1 MKPEKLEKGLM
12 KKLDLVT
19 MTVPLIGI
27 VVLCAL
33 FMILPEQ
40 STNVLGKIRGF
51 LGDDLG
57 IYYVLIAAGA
67 LICSMYMAFSRYGKI
82 KLGNVEKPEYSDYK
96 WGAMIFTSTMAADIL
111 FYSLCEW
118 ALYANEPQIEAMGGI
133 QKWAS
138 TYPLFHWG
146 PTAWSFYIVLAVA
159 FGFML
164 HVRGREK
171 QKFSEACRPLLGN
184 RVDGWLG
191 KAIDLIAV
199 LALLAGTATT
209 FSMATPLL
217 SAALGEVFHIPAGVT
232 LDDHDPAVD
241 RSRVYVDGMVW
252 NERGC
257 ASGNR
262 MYLSFLCT
270 ACLFSCGRRR
280 DAVYSGNRSVLD
292 RKSGTEFY
300 RHEYMDGSAP

>member
-33 FMILPEQ
+33 FMILPDAVHECAW
-40 STNVLGKIRGF
+40 KDPGF

-57 IYYVLIAAGA
+57 IYYVLIAAGD
-67 LICSMYMAFSRYGKI
+67 LDLQYVYGIFRYGKI
-82 KLGNVEKPEYSDYK
+82 RLGNVEKPEYSDYK

-171 QKFSEACRPLLGN
+171 QKIFGSLP
-184 RVDGWLG
+184 
-191 KAIDLIAV
+191 
-199 LALLAGTATT
+199 
-209 FSMATPLL
+209 P
-217 SAALGEVFHIPAGVT
+217 AA
-232 LDDHDPAVD
+232 
-241 RSRVYVDGMVW
+241 RQ
-252 NERGC
+252 
-257 ASGNR
+257 
-262 MYLSFLCT
+262 
-270 ACLFSCGRRR
+270 SC
-280 DAVYSGNRSVLD
+280 
-292 RKSGTEFY
+292 
-300 RHEYMDGSAP
+300 

>member
-118 ALYANEPQIEAMGGI
+118 ALYANEPQIEAMGRDPEMGVNI
-133 QKWAS
+133 SVVSLGTDCMEFLHCTCSRVWIYAS
-138 TYPLFHWG
+138 CQ
-146 PTAWSFYIVLAVA
+146 
-159 FGFML
+159 
-164 HVRGREK
+164 RQEK

-209 FSMATPLL
+209 FSWATPLL

-232 LDDHDPAVD
+232 LTIMILLLIAV
-241 RSRVYVDGMVW
+241 VYTLTVWFGMKGVARLQPDVPIFSLHCLSIFLW
-252 NERGC
+252 AAER
-257 ASGNR
+257 
-262 MYLSFLCT
+262 
-270 ACLFSCGRRR
+270 CGI
-280 DAVYSGNRSVLD
+280 SGNRSVLD
-292 RKSGTEFY
+292 RESGTEFY

>member
-1 MKPEKLEKGLM
+1 MKPEKLEKGLI

-57 IYYVLIAAGA
+57 IYYVLIAAAA

-164 HVRGREK
+164 H
-171 QKFSEACRPLLGN
+171 
-184 RVDGWLG
+184 
-191 KAIDLIAV
+191 AV
-199 LALLAGTATT
+199 SYT
-209 FSMATPLL
+209 
-217 SAALGEVFHIPAGVT
+217 H
-232 LDDHDPAVD
+232 LD
-241 RSRVYVDGMVW
+241 VYKRQ
-252 NERGC
+252 E
-257 ASGNR
+257 
-262 MYLSFLCT
+262 
-270 ACLFSCGRRR
+270 
-280 DAVYSGNRSVLD
+280 
-292 RKSGTEFY
+292 
-300 RHEYMDGSAP
+300 

>member
-82 KLGNVEKPEYSDYK
+82 RLGNVEKPEYSDYK

-191 KAIDLIAV
+191 KAIESDRGAGAFGWNGNDIFHGNAAV
-199 LALLAGTATT
+199 VRGARRGISYTGRRDAY
-209 FSMATPLL
+209 
-217 SAALGEVFHIPAGVT
+217 
-232 LDDHDPAVD
+232 DNDPAVD

-257 ASGNR
+257 ASSNR

-280 DAVYSGNRSVLD
+280 DAVYSGNRSVFG
-292 RKSGTEFY
+292 SGIWH
-300 RHEYMDGSAP
+300 RILSA